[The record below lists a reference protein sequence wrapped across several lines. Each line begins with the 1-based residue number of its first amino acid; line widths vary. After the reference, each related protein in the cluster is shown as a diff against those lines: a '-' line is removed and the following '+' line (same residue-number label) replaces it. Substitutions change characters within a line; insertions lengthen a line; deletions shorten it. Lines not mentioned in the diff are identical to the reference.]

1 MWRACALT
9 ACRSTTGRSRSMSA
23 EAGLGTRPV
32 RFGLFQARGDSRL
45 PRDAATG
52 RRTGQRRSV
61 LPWTTG
67 TLVGVRGFEPP
78 APASRTQ
85 CSTRLSYTP
94 AKAAHIAPA
103 ILDGK
108 ARLQPPGFGMSGRAQ
123 LTQSLQ
129 NSRRPLEHL
138 VKLTHFSARET
149 SADRRLARGEARGCG
164 AGDVADQDRVAVQSG
179 LPPGDDLDGLV
190 QCSKA
195 TRQRDKRVGEF
206 EHLLLP
212 AVHGVGHDQL
222 GGAPMRN
229 LAPREEFGNDPD

>member
-94 AKAAHIAPA
+94 AKAAHIALGT
-103 ILDGK
+103 IGGK
-108 ARLQPPGFGMSGRAQ
+108 ARLQPLGLGAGTGTQ
-123 LTQSLQ
+123 LRQPPQ
-129 NSRRPLEHL
+129 NSLRAVEHL
-138 VKLTHFSARET
+138 VQLAHLGARET
-149 SADRRLARGEARGCG
+149 SSDCG
-164 AGDVADQDRVAVQSG
+164 FDCSQEGGSGPSDVADQNRFAVQ
-179 LPPGDDLDGLV
+179 P
-190 QCSKA
+190 
-195 TRQRDKRVGEF
+195 
-206 EHLLLP
+206 
-212 AVHGVGHDQL
+212 
-222 GGAPMRN
+222 
-229 LAPREEFGNDPD
+229 